1 MNKLRVQSIPAF
13 TDNYIWSIENGTSAV
28 IVDPGHAEP
37 VIQHLQDNNLQL
49 NAILV
54 THHHGDHVGGI
65 KRLKEVYPSA
75 TIIGFRNATYAG
87 IEEPYE
93 GNDTF
98 QLLDIE
104 FSLIEVP
111 GHTLDHVAYFAHF
124 DQSPVL
130 FCGDTLFSGGCG
142 RLFEGSA
149 EQMYTSLCKVKGLP
163 GNTQIYCAHEYT
175 LANLEFA
182 RTLNPTNQDLLDYQ
196 ALCASKRS
204 NNESTIPTTLQTE
217 IKVNPFLRETDPE
230 IIDNLRK
237 LGYTELNDSIDCFA
251 AIRKAKDLA

>member
-1 MNKLRVQSIPAF
+1 MNKFRVVPIPAF
-13 TDNYIWSIENGTSAV
+13 MDNYIWSIENDTSAI
-28 IVDPGHAEP
+28 IVDPGQAEP
-37 VIQHLQDNNLQL
+37 VIQHLQKNNLRL

-65 KRLKEVYPSA
+65 KHLKEVYPS
-75 TIIGFRNATYAG
+75 TNIIGFKNSSYPG
-87 IEEPYE
+87 IKESY
-93 GNDTF
+93 GDNDTF
-98 QLLDIE
+98 KLLDIE

-111 GHTLDHVAYFAHF
+111 GHTLDHVAYFAYLDH
-124 DQSPVL
+124 SPIL

-149 EQMYTSLCKVKGLP
+149 EQMYTSLSKIKALP
-163 GNTQIYCAHEYT
+163 ETTLIYCAHEYT

-182 RTLNPTNQDLLDYQ
+182 RTLNPTNRDLLDYQ
-196 ALCASKRS
+196 ERCESKRS
-204 NNESTIPTTLQTE
+204 NNESTIPTSLQTE

-230 IIDNLRK
+230 IVDNLRK
-237 LGYTELNDSIDCFA
+237 LGYTELNDSVHCFA